1 MVKFNSKA
9 ANVESASALAELR
22 KYQQGVEPYAAYVR
36 IEVTR
41 EVFTDHILELKVA
54 AFFNSGRF

>member
-9 ANVESASALAELR
+9 LNVQSAAAVAEVR

-36 IEVTR
+36 IEVFPAGQGA
-41 EVFTDHILELKVA
+41 EIIEY
-54 AFFNSGRF
+54 

>member
-1 MVKFNSKA
+1 MAEMVKFNSKA

-36 IEVTR
+36 IEVR
-41 EVFTDHILELKVA
+41 LSLLGWLDCARI
-54 AFFNSGRF
+54 SGL

>member
-36 IEVTR
+36 IEVR
-41 EVFTDHILELKVA
+41 LSLLGWLDCARI
-54 AFFNSGRF
+54 SGL